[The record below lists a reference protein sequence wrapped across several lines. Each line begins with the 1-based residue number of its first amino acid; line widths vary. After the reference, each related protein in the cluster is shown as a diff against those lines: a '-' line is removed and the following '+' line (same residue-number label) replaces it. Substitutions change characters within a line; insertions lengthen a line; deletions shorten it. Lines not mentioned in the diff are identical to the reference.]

1 MVDMREHV
9 GIEVDM
15 RGGGD
20 LMENLMVDMSKSD
33 GGDGE

>member
-1 MVDMREHV
+1 MREHV

-15 RGGGD
+15 RRGGD
-20 LMENLMVDMSKSD
+20 LMENVMADTSRSD